1 MTGIQALE
9 RLHPSLPMLPSH
21 VEREEFE
28 DKRHGTQS
36 LIANLDVATGQLV
49 APSIGPPREHL
60 VAEQCGIQE
69 ELGLKGKSGHLPNMS
84 TRAAFLSDTS
94 HRIRARLHSQT
105 QLLAQP
111 DGDLVLSPCSSL
123 AFPAQLPLCAGVA
136 YPHPGL
142 YCLLQ
147 SHVQW
152 GLSTSPTKDL
162 LPVSRLL
169 RYFREAVLVSCY
181 QQV

>member
-1 MTGIQALE
+1 MDPRATFADFAAHITQTIQTHPQAGWIFVTDQLNTHQSEAL
-9 RLHPSLPMLPSH
+9 
-21 VEREEFE
+21 V
-28 DKRHGTQS
+28 
-36 LIANLDVATGQLV
+36 
-49 APSIGPPREHL
+49 HL

-69 ELGLKGKSGHLPNMS
+69 ELGLKGKSGHLANMS
-84 TRAAFLSDTS
+84 TRAAFLSNTS